1 MVEVSH
7 SLPQVTMLGLANA
20 DLNLVPTVNYI
31 KEAKKKKMSFV
42 RSNIIFFFYIH

>member
-20 DLNLVPTVNYI
+20 DLHLVPTVNCYKSLYVQYI
-31 KEAKKKKMSFV
+31 LITIEKKISA
-42 RSNIIFFFYIH
+42 